1 MISKIIRSNS
11 SSNLIKYI
19 FKDHAHDTS
28 ITNER
33 YLACGATNVANG
45 CYDIFDPDYARA
57 QFWAVQQKA
66 KNKHKKTKAYHMIF
80 SFSEKDFP
88 LPKDKTDLTKQAIQA
103 GKLVQ
108 DFLRKDLPKDAQ
120 FVLGVQ
126 RDGKGHMLHVHVAL
140 NSVKL
145 SGKVLNTN
153 GIRLVDKGKQ
163 LGLRSRMDNYLEESF
178 QKVTGR
184 SYKPVEAQNENL
196 VKSTEWHVKDREG
209 AKNAPRQ
216 AYSWKEHLKSLIYD
230 AFSASHDL
238 TSFKDACLQNGI
250 KIKTRRA
257 SIGKGA
263 NGKKIYREAYT
274 YSFTGE
280 DGKSHSSRDFAY
292 TKTGGVRG
300 LGKSFAPEAIEKEFE
315 NALNRQKQ
323 RLQEVAITTLR
334 QLTTRVGESNWKS
347 VQTAATT
354 TEASSSADRTRRSP
368 KASKPAVK
376 ASIGRLNT
384 VDEADQPVNDRSAE
398 ITDADEYDIFSTLDY
413 QGFRRASAELAN
425 NNQPAK
431 NADKSVNNEKDGQ
444 SGEDYQD
451 KVTKP
456 DLSALANVRT
466 FARQYR
472 KEVGDYR
479 QSSKNANRDRE
490 RKYASDQRPINN
502 ASNDSAI
509 IRSANAKNPSTKN
522 LRSPETPEGLDP
534 EADWF

>member
-1 MISKIIRSNS
+1 MISKVIRSNS

-28 ITNER
+28 ITTER

-45 CYDIFDPDYARA
+45 YYNIFDPDYAIA

-66 KNKHKKTKAYHMIF
+66 KNKYKKTKAHHMIF

-88 LPKDKTDLTKQAIQA
+88 LPKDKNELTKQALQA
-103 GKLVQ
+103 GTLVQ
-108 DFLRKDLPKDAQ
+108 DFLRKDLPKDSQ

-153 GIRLVDKGKQ
+153 GIRLLDKGKQ
-163 LGLRSRMDNYLEESF
+163 LGLRSRMDTYLEENF

-184 SYKPVEAQNENL
+184 SYKPVEAQNENI
-196 VKSTEWHVKDREG
+196 VKSTEWHLKDREG
-209 AKNAPRQ
+209 AKNAFKQ
-216 AYSWKEHLKSLIYD
+216 VYSWKDHLKSLIYD
-230 AFSASHDL
+230 SFGASHDMA
-238 TSFKDACLQNGI
+238 SFKDACLQNGV
-250 KIKTRRA
+250 KIKKRRA

-300 LGKSFAPEAIEKEFE
+300 LGKSFAPEAIEKELE
-315 NALNRQKQ
+315 NDNRQKQ
-323 RLQEVAITTLR
+323 RLQEVATTTIR
-334 QLTTRVGESNWKS
+334 QLTTRVSESNWEF

-354 TEASSSADRTRRSP
+354 TEATNSADSTRRSP

-376 ASIGRLNT
+376 ASIGRLNA
-384 VDEADQPVNDRSAE
+384 VNKADQSANDRSAE
-398 ITDADEYDIFSTLDY
+398 ITDVDEYDIFSTFDY
-413 QGFRRASAELAN
+413 QGFRRASAEFAN

-431 NADKSVNNEKDGQ
+431 NADKSVNNEKEGQ
-444 SGEDYQD
+444 TGEDHQD
-451 KVTKP
+451 KVAKP

-466 FARQYR
+466 FARKYR
-472 KEVGDYR
+472 EEAERDYK
-479 QSSKNANRDRE
+479 QSSKDADRDRE
-490 RKYASDQRPINN
+490 RKHASDQRPINN
-502 ASNDSAI
+502 ASNDSVG
-509 IRSANAKNPSTKN
+509 IRSANAKDSSTTNK
-522 LRSPETPEGLDP
+522 RGPEAPEGPDP